1 MVELELLP
9 REMCYS
15 PLLVYKTRIIDTLQ
29 RLLILGNYFS
39 VMLVVGVSTRIKKK
53 YKVDAS
59 CLTVMK
65 GGLWVVLKFTLV
77 LRGLLLVLKNRLWPR
92 G

>member
-1 MVELELLP
+1 MELELLP

-15 PLLVYKTRIIDTLQ
+15 PLLGYKTRIIDTLQ

-53 YKVDAS
+53 YKIDTS

-65 GGLWVVLKFTLV
+65 GCLWVVLEFMLV

>member
-15 PLLVYKTRIIDTLQ
+15 PFLVYKTRIIDTLK

-39 VMLVVGVSTRIKKK
+39 VMLVV
-53 YKVDAS
+53 
-59 CLTVMK
+59 
-65 GGLWVVLKFTLV
+65 
-77 LRGLLLVLKNRLWPR
+77 
-92 G
+92 